1 MKTPKPEISR
11 FGLVAKPQSP
21 YSPSA
26 IKLALDWGKKNG
38 IDILLDADSAYLVN
52 EKGLERKKL
61 LEAVDVLIVL
71 GGDGSFLAAA
81 RMATDYSV
89 PLLGVNLGKL
99 GFITE
104 VSLDEFEIVL
114 DYLKAGNFTIQ
125 NRMMLEVKV
134 SRQNETRTATALNDI
149 VITHRNLARMI
160 EMGITIGDQSVT
172 QYKADGLIV
181 STPTG
186 STAYALSA
194 GGPILYPTLDSVLIC
209 PICPHTLTNRPL
221 VIPADATINVDVH
234 TQNEVIATL
243 DGQVLIEIDQN
254 DDISIYKSKKIVKII
269 KLPGRTHFDTLRNK
283 LGWGGSQASSL

>member
-1 MKTPKPEISR
+1 MKTSKPDISR
-11 FGLVAKPQSP
+11 LGLIAKPQSP

-26 IKLALDWGKKNG
+26 INLALDWGKNNG
-38 IDILLDADSAYLVN
+38 IDLLLDSDSASLVN
-52 EKGLERKKL
+52 AKGLERNKL
-61 LEAVDVLIVL
+61 IEAVDILIVL

-104 VSLDEFEIVL
+104 VSLDEFEVVL
-114 DYLKAGNFTIQ
+114 DYLKAGNFTVQ
-125 NRMMLEVKV
+125 DRMMLELKV
-134 SRQNETRTATALNDI
+134 SRKGKVQTGAALNDI

-160 EMGITIGDQSVT
+160 EMGITINGQPVT

-209 PICPHTLTNRPL
+209 PICPHALTNRPL

-254 DDISIYKSKKIVKII
+254 DDISIYKSEKLSKFI

-283 LGWGGSQASSL
+283 LGWGGS